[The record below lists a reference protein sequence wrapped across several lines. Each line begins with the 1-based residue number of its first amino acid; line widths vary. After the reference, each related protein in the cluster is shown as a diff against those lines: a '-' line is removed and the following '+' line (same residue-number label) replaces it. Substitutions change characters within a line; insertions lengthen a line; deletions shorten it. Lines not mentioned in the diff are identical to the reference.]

1 MSGYQRNLLFIVIS
15 AALAYGCSDP
25 PKACICPQ
33 KADNTCTGA
42 NDIQYDQN
50 TNILASLIQI
60 SQMASQNTN
69 VVQPDNPPPDMW
81 AVHDTQTDSPVPT
94 EQDSLAEQAILAANS
109 DLTNDSLPAEDTEL
123 TLSEAPETEAEPV
136 PANLKTIADA
146 SARAVSIGTLHGIK
160 GKKIAKG
167 MPRNS
172 HQVPEGYWIGS
183 KPTIEQLKSLHS
195 NNIKLIV
202 TASRMGE
209 EDLAKI
215 QEEVET
221 LGMKQLNI
229 PFGGKFPKPEKFMKV
244 IKQYKPDQIYIHC
257 DHGGDRSG
265 ALLAYLLVIEQG
277 WSIPKALFAVLYP
290 GPNDINGLNDVL
302 KNRGFEASDK
312 DYLDIMGMY
321 SAESNGGFG
330 GLKVRS
336 SNYQKLVN
344 SLIDAMVRSKS

>member
-1 MSGYQRNLLFIVIS
+1 MSGYQRNIRIIVIA
-15 AALAYGCSDP
+15 AALLAGCSEP
-25 PKACICPQ
+25 PKACVCP
-33 KADNTCTGA
+33 NETGTAA
-42 NDIQYDQN
+42 NDMPNAQN

-60 SQMASQNTN
+60 SQIASQNPQIP
-69 VVQPDNPPPDMW
+69 VPQPAWWPD
-81 AVHDTQTDSPVPT
+81 ALTDKTQDPQLIQEGTGQPEPTVLAEQTEPSNDDASLNSTDIDTGEPSPVPNPQT
-94 EQDSLAEQAILAANS
+94 DMVQIAN
-109 DLTNDSLPAEDTEL
+109 
-123 TLSEAPETEAEPV
+123 V
-136 PANLKTIADA
+136 
-146 SARAVSIGTLHGIK
+146 SARSTTIGAFHGIK
-160 GKKIAKG
+160 GKKIARG

-183 KPTIEQLKSLHS
+183 KPNIEQLKSLHN

-215 QEEVET
+215 QEEVEA

-229 PFGGKFPKPEKFMKV
+229 PFGGKFPKPEKFMNV
-244 IKQYKPDQIYIHC
+244 IKKFKPDQIYIHC

-302 KNRGFEASDK
+302 RNRGFDASDK
-312 DYLDIMGMY
+312 DYHDIMGMY
-321 SAESNGGFG
+321 SAENNGGFG

-344 SLIDAMVRSKS
+344 SLIDAMMKSQS